1 MSELTTQARGRHRA
15 PVRPATPLTGL
26 TLTKLQAR
34 RGVLTVASSSLA
46 ITMAASSAAAAPGE
60 SGGARPEAVL
70 GQISQQVRAGLV
82 TGPSVETSGEASWS
96 VGEASAEATPPP
108 EPEPAATLAEV
119 DAETTERTAPVSR
132 DTAREEVS
140 TAPETAPETSE
151 PATPAETQ
159 SAPATGI
166 GQQIVDIAR
175 QYIGTPYV
183 YGGSTPA
190 GFDCSGFTQYVFAQV
205 GISLP
210 RSSSAQ
216 YGAGTVVS
224 AAEAQPGDL
233 IWAPGHVGIYTGN
246 GNHIAARNPGTPLT
260 EGPIYLSNPVFI
272 RVA

>member
-1 MSELTTQARGRHRA
+1 MSEAMKGRHRA
-15 PVRPATPLTGL
+15 PVRPVTPFTGL
-26 TLTKLQAR
+26 STTTR
-34 RGVLTVASSSLA
+34 RGMMTVASSGLA
-46 ITMAASSAAAAPGE
+46 LTMAASSAAAAPETATTQAQPQADVTVTGE
-60 SGGARPEAVL
+60 ARA
-70 GQISQQVRAGLV
+70 ALV
-82 TGPSVETSGEASWS
+82 TTPEVTTSADASWS
-96 VGEASAEATPPP
+96 VEAVSAEATPPP
-108 EPEPAATLAEV
+108 PEPEPEPV
-119 DAETTERTAPVSR
+119 IERDSAVSR
-132 DTAREEVS
+132 DTYREDISS
-140 TAPETAPETSE
+140 TSSAAAPSTSETAS
-151 PATPAETQ
+151 
-159 SAPATGI
+159 SAPASGI
-166 GQQIVDIAR
+166 GAQIVAIAR

-216 YGAGTVVS
+216 YGSGYVVS

-246 GNHIAARNPGTPLT
+246 GQHIAARNPSTPLT